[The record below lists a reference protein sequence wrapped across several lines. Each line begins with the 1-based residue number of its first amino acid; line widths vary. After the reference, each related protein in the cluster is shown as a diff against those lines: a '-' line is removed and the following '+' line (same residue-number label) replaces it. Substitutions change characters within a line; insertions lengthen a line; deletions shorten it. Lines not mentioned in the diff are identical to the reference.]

1 MTHEIQIK
9 PGDRVR
15 CTLVYPDAV
24 GVVLK
29 IRKQRSTGKR
39 FAILDYGH
47 GMLPVQFKVENLE
60 LEEESEA
67 TK

>member
-1 MTHEIQIK
+1 MDEIKIK

-15 CTLVYPDAV
+15 CTLAYPDAV

-29 IRKQRSTGKR
+29 IRKTRKTGAR
-39 FAILDYGH
+39 WAIIDYGH
-47 GMLPVQFKVENLE
+47 GMLPVQFQIENLE
-60 LEEESEA
+60 LEEGEA